1 MPLPVI
7 LEPPPEPTWRLAWG
21 LRVGGASAVAPAVVL
36 TLGGFAEVARV
47 GGGVLSPTFRL
58 GFYQADSGF
67 RPLSD
72 PQRHVARFALFAARL
87 EGCPVRLTFL
97 PSLWAAPC
105 VLFDAGALQSSGVGT
120 RFPFNETRPWAA
132 PGTSAR
138 FQWEPLARVL
148 LEVEGGVNIPLVRD
162 IFSFRSPTGL
172 PEPPVHSVPA
182 AGGFFAAGVG
192 THFP

>member
-7 LEPPPEPTWRLAWG
+7 PAPPPEPTWRLAWG
-21 LRVGGASAVAPAVVL
+21 LRVGGASAVAPALVL

-47 GGGVLSPTFRL
+47 GGGVLSPAFRL

-67 RPLSD
+67 QPLAGR
-72 PQRHVARFALFAARL
+72 QARFALGAARL
-87 EGCPVRLTFL
+87 EGCPVRLDML

-105 VLFDAGALQSSGVGT
+105 VLFDAGALQASGVARGYSSSGI
-120 RFPFNETRPWAA
+120 RPWAA
-132 PGTSAR
+132 PGTSVR
-138 FQWEPLARVL
+138 LQWEPFARVL
-148 LEVEGGVNIPLVRD
+148 LEVEGGVNVPMVRD
-162 IFSFRSPTGL
+162 TFSFSTSAGMR
-172 PEPPVHSVPA
+172 EVVHGVPA